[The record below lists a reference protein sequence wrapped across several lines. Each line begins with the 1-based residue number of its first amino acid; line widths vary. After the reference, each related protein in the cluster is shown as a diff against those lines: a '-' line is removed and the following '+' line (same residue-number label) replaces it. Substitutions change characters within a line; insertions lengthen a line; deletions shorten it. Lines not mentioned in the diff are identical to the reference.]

1 MEERIMDNEIME
13 VTEDLVPSNGSSIG
27 GKLVIGAVIAGA
39 AFGIY
44 KLVKK
49 FAAKKGTKYVEV
61 EETDDGE
68 IVIDA
73 EEVEKLNEKLN

>member
-13 VTEDLVPSNGSSIG
+13 VTEDLTPSNGSGLG

-49 FAAKKGTKYVEV
+49 FAAKKGTEYVEIGG
-61 EETDDGE
+61 TDE
-68 IVIDA
+68 CEFVIDA
-73 EEVEKLNEKLN
+73 EDVEELNEKLN